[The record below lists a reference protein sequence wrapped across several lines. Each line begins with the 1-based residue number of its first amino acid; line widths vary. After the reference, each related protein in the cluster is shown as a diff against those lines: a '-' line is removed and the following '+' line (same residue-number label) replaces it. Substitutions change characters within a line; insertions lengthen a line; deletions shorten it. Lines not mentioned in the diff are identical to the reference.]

1 MAVMEHS
8 AAAHHWV
15 TEAAGLAAKEQG
27 AGNLLRVVLI
37 VMVVGCVLMAWFLL
51 RGYKQGA
58 DAERSGGEAE
68 RSGGDAGDL
77 SGDAGHPSGD
87 AEHPSGDGERGED
100 RPGAGDQGDRADRNG

>member
-58 DAERSGGEAE
+58 DA
-68 RSGGDAGDL
+68 
-77 SGDAGHPSGD
+77 
-87 AEHPSGDGERGED
+87 D
-100 RPGAGDQGDRADRNG
+100 RPGDTAEGGESRPGGGEQDDRADRNG

>member
-37 VMVVGCVLMAWFLL
+37 VMVVGCVLVAWFLL
-51 RGYKQGA
+51 RGYRQGA
-58 DAERSGGEAE
+58 DAQRPSGDARRGEG
-68 RSGGDAGDL
+68 SPGGDGDAGDK
-77 SGDAGHPSGD
+77 A
-87 AEHPSGDGERGED
+87 
-100 RPGAGDQGDRADRNG
+100 DRADRNG

>member
-37 VMVVGCVLMAWFLL
+37 VMVVGCVLVAWFLL
-51 RGYKQGA
+51 RGYRQGA
-58 DAERSGGEAE
+58 DTERRDSGTGTGTGTD
-68 RSGGDAGDL
+68 SGTDAG
-77 SGDAGHPSGD
+77 
-87 AEHPSGDGERGED
+87 
-100 RPGAGDQGDRADRNG
+100 RPGAGDEDDRADHNS

>member
-37 VMVVGCVLMAWFLL
+37 VMVVGCVLVAWFLL
-51 RGYKQGA
+51 RGYRQGA
-58 DAERSGGEAE
+58 DADRSADGAETGESRPGA
-68 RSGGDAGDL
+68 SGGD
-77 SGDAGHPSGD
+77 
-87 AEHPSGDGERGED
+87 
-100 RPGAGDQGDRADRNG
+100 DRADQNG